1 MSKKLKDIIL
11 PDLGEGIDGAE
22 VSEISVSV
30 GDTVKAGDTI
40 VVLESDKASMEI
52 PSDFDGVVK
61 EISIASG
68 DEVNIGQLLIKI
80 ESDDST
86 KEEPKAKS
94 DPVEKKEDVVEQKTE
109 SSQKTSKPASIPM
122 DTSSDKIFASPG
134 VRRLAREL
142 EINLLQI
149 SGTGDKGRI
158 TKDDLNNHIKYQ
170 IANQRGTAVSI
181 NKEID
186 FSKWGD
192 VEEIK
197 LSKIKKITGQRL
209 QQAWQNIPHVTQF
222 DQTDITKLAQ
232 TRQKMNKKLSSAK
245 TKVTFLPFLMKAA
258 VQTLYEMPDFNSSLN
273 HSAETLIIKK
283 YFNIGI
289 AVDTPAGLVVPVI
302 RNVDQK
308 SIEDLSLELVEISER
323 ARSKKLK
330 PDDMIGGTFT
340 ISSLGG
346 IGGTYFTPIINPPE
360 VAILGISKSRW
371 ENTYNH
377 KKQTSSPKYVMP
389 FSLSYDHRIIDGAA
403 AAKFTGNFGT
413 AVETLSFLEKN
424 K

>member
-1 MSKKLKDIIL
+1 MSKTLKDIIL

-22 VSEISVSV
+22 VSEISISI
-30 GDTVKAGDTI
+30 GDTVKEGDTI

-52 PSDFDGVVK
+52 PSDYDGQIK
-61 EISIASG
+61 EILIASG
-68 DEVNIGQLLIKI
+68 DEVHIGQVLFKI
-80 ESDDST
+80 ESEDSVKKESKTDIVSKEAVEAEVEKPAQST
-86 KEEPKAKS
+86 KKM
-94 DPVEKKEDVVEQKTE
+94 KTPPTL
-109 SSQKTSKPASIPM
+109 SPQVSN
-122 DTSSDKIFASPG
+122 DKIFASPG

-142 EINLLQI
+142 EINLLHI

-158 TKDDLNNHIKYQ
+158 TKDDLNNHIKSR
-170 IANQRGTAVSI
+170 IANQRGTAISI
-181 NKEID
+181 NKETD
-186 FSKWGD
+186 FSKWGE

-209 QQAWQNIPHVTQF
+209 QQAWQSIPHVTQF
-222 DQTDITKLAQ
+222 DRADITKLDQ
-232 TRQKMNKKLSSAK
+232 TRKVMNKDLSGNK

-258 VQTLYEMPDFNSSLN
+258 VQILNTMTDFNSSLN
-273 HSAETLIIKK
+273 HSAETLIVKK

-289 AVDTPAGLVVPVI
+289 AVDTPTGLLVPVI
-302 RNVDQK
+302 RNVDK
-308 SIEDLSLELVEISER
+308 KTIDDLSLELVELSKK

-330 PDDMIGGTFT
+330 PEDMTGGTFT

-371 ENTYNH
+371 EKIYNH
-377 KKQTSSPKYVMP
+377 KKQVSSAKYLMP

-403 AAKFTGNFGT
+403 AAKFTGSFAN
-413 AVETLSFLEKN
+413 AIENLSFLEKN

>member
-61 EISIASG
+61 EVSIASG

-94 DPVEKKEDVVEQKTE
+94 DPVEKKEDVVEQKIE
-109 SSQKTSKPASIPM
+109 SSQKTSKPASIPT
-122 DTSSDKIFASPG
+122 DTSSDKVFASPG

-232 TRQKMNKKLSSAK
+232 TRQKMNKSLSSAK

-308 SIEDLSLELVEISER
+308 SIEDLSLELVEISEK

-371 ENTYNH
+371 KNIYNH
-377 KKQTSSPKYVMP
+377 KKQTLSPKYVMP

>member
-1 MSKKLKDIIL
+1 
-11 PDLGEGIDGAE
+11 
-22 VSEISVSV
+22 
-30 GDTVKAGDTI
+30 
-40 VVLESDKASMEI
+40 
-52 PSDFDGVVK
+52 
-61 EISIASG
+61 
-68 DEVNIGQLLIKI
+68 
-80 ESDDST
+80 
-86 KEEPKAKS
+86 
-94 DPVEKKEDVVEQKTE
+94 
-109 SSQKTSKPASIPM
+109 
-122 DTSSDKIFASPG
+122 
-134 VRRLAREL
+134 
-142 EINLLQI
+142 
-149 SGTGDKGRI
+149 
-158 TKDDLNNHIKYQ
+158 
-170 IANQRGTAVSI
+170 
-181 NKEID
+181 
-186 FSKWGD
+186 
-192 VEEIK
+192 
-197 LSKIKKITGQRL
+197 
-209 QQAWQNIPHVTQF
+209 
-222 DQTDITKLAQ
+222 
-232 TRQKMNKKLSSAK
+232 MNKNLSSAK

-371 ENTYNH
+371 ENIYNH

-403 AAKFTGNFGT
+403 AAKFTGNFGN

>member
-86 KEEPKAKS
+86 KEEPKAKRDS
-94 DPVEKKEDVVEQKTE
+94 VEKNEDVVEQKTE
-109 SSQKTSKPASIPM
+109 FSQKTSKPASIPM
-122 DTSSDKIFASPG
+122 DTSSDKVFASPG

-289 AVDTPAGLVVPVI
+289 AVDTSAGLVVPVI

-308 SIEDLSLELVEISER
+308 SIEDLSLELVEISEK

-371 ENTYNH
+371 ENIYNH

>member
-22 VSEISVSV
+22 VSEISISV

-86 KEEPKAKS
+86 KDEPKAKS

-109 SSQKTSKPASIPM
+109 SSKKTSKPASIPM

-232 TRQKMNKKLSSAK
+232 TRQKMNKNLSSAK

-371 ENTYNH
+371 ENIYNH

-403 AAKFTGNFGT
+403 AAKFTGNFGN